1 MRDDCSLNTTER
13 VVDVIGQ
20 RHAGASGGVSNTC
33 DRSLDKTASVVGTIG
48 QGHPGARGEVPDR
61 DNRSLRKP
69 ARVAMM
75 ALLSLTV
82 LVSCSSIPPDA
93 QRTGAKY
100 GIGTPLT
107 DQDLAAWNIDV
118 APDGR
123 GLPAGSGD
131 VATGAHVFAAK
142 CAACH
147 GAQGEGGLG
156 DPLIG
161 GQGTLMSAKPKRTVG
176 SYWPYA
182 TTLFDYIRRA
192 MPFNAPESLSAD
204 EVYAVSAFLL
214 NQNGIVPA
222 NTRLDA
228 ASLPRVVMPNRD
240 GFVADPRPGRL

>member
-1 MRDDCSLNTTER
+1 MPEKRFGANGALRMRVRT
-13 VVDVIGQ
+13 G
-20 RHAGASGGVSNTC
+20 
-33 DRSLDKTASVVGTIG
+33 
-48 QGHPGARGEVPDR
+48 
-61 DNRSLRKP
+61 LRIR
-69 ARVAMM
+69 ARVRLAASL
-75 ALLSLTV
+75 ALLALA
-82 LVSCSSIPPDA
+82 SCASITPDA
-93 QRTGAKY
+93 RNSTTTHD
-100 GIGTPLT
+100 IGTPLT
-107 DQDLAAWNIDV
+107 DSQLAAWNIDV

-131 VATGAHVFAAK
+131 VATGARVFAAQ

-147 GAQGEGGLG
+147 GARGEGGLG
-156 DPLIG
+156 DPLAG
-161 GQGTLMSAKPKRTVG
+161 GHGTLASAKPKRTVG

-192 MPFNAPESLSAD
+192 MPYNAPESLSAD

-240 GFVADPRPGRL
+240 GFVPDPRPGRL

>member
-1 MRDDCSLNTTER
+1 MHDGHRKITPARTALATLLSL
-13 VVDVIGQ
+13 
-20 RHAGASGGVSNTC
+20 AMLASC
-33 DRSLDKTASVVGTIG
+33 ASSAPV
-48 QGHPGARGEVPDR
+48 
-61 DNRSLRKP
+61 
-69 ARVAMM
+69 ARVA
-75 ALLSLTV
+75 
-82 LVSCSSIPPDA
+82 
-93 QRTGAKY
+93 QHTGAAHE
-100 GIGTPLT
+100 IGTPLT
-107 DQDLAAWNIDV
+107 EQDLAAWNIDV

-147 GAQGEGGLG
+147 GAQGQGGLG
-156 DPLIG
+156 DALVG
-161 GQGTLMSAKPKRTVG
+161 GQGTLASAKPKRTVG

-192 MPFNAPESLSAD
+192 MPYNAPESLSAD

-228 ASLPRVVMPNRD
+228 ASLPRVVMPNRG

>member
-1 MRDDCSLNTTER
+1 MREKLSRYTLARAALAVLLALTALTSCS
-13 VVDVIGQ
+13 
-20 RHAGASGGVSNTC
+20 
-33 DRSLDKTASVVGTIG
+33 SVT
-48 QGHPGARGEVPDR
+48 PGARR
-61 DNRSLRKP
+61 
-69 ARVAMM
+69 A
-75 ALLSLTV
+75 
-82 LVSCSSIPPDA
+82 DA
-93 QRTGAKY
+93 SHD
-100 GIGTPLT
+100 IGTPLT
-107 DQDLAAWNIDV
+107 ERDLVAWNIDI
-118 APDGR
+118 APNGR

-131 VATGAHVFAAK
+131 VATGAHIFAAK

-147 GAQGEGGLG
+147 GAQGQGGLG
-156 DPLIG
+156 DQLTG
-161 GQGTLMSAKPKRTVG
+161 GQGTLTSAKPKRTVG

-192 MPFNAPESLSAD
+192 MPYNAPESLSAD

>member
-1 MRDDCSLNTTER
+1 MREKLSRYTLARAALAVLLALTALTSCS
-13 VVDVIGQ
+13 
-20 RHAGASGGVSNTC
+20 
-33 DRSLDKTASVVGTIG
+33 SVT
-48 QGHPGARGEVPDR
+48 PGARR
-61 DNRSLRKP
+61 
-69 ARVAMM
+69 A
-75 ALLSLTV
+75 
-82 LVSCSSIPPDA
+82 DA
-93 QRTGAKY
+93 SHD
-100 GIGTPLT
+100 IGTPLT
-107 DQDLAAWNIDV
+107 ERDLAAWNIDI
-118 APDGR
+118 APNGR

-131 VATGAHVFAAK
+131 VATGAHIFAAK

-147 GAQGEGGLG
+147 GAQGQGSLG
-156 DPLIG
+156 DQLIG
-161 GQGTLMSAKPKRTVG
+161 GQGTLTSAKPKRTVG

-192 MPFNAPESLSAD
+192 MPYNAPESLSAD